1 MMASMAEVTLTLP
14 AAPPEVYLLGVRWW
28 REASRYMWS
37 AATGGGKLEV
47 RPGADP
53 VADLIDIEVPKRIEA
68 MARRAVRNGVPEIA
82 PTLRLEESLARE
94 ATSRSR
100 SRWELLRSMGKTG
113 APRPD
118 PRVVELQARAARA
131 ADEVL
136 GPPAG
141 S

>member
-14 AAPPEVYLLGVRWW
+14 AAPPEVYLLG
-28 REASRYMWS
+28 
-37 AATGGGKLEV
+37 
-47 RPGADP
+47 DP